1 MIRMGHVIVCPMI
14 FALLSNQVRKDGE
27 LKLMKNDVL
36 SIFRRL
42 GPFRQISGHFTAWI
56 ILSSA
61 DIFNSVSLILCPIV
75 FCL

>member
-1 MIRMGHVIVCPMI
+1 MMM
-14 FALLSNQVRKDGE
+14 
-27 LKLMKNDVL
+27 L